1 MKGLSFLSFALI
13 FSIIMGMSLT
23 SCGDDEPVISNNVE
37 KLELTSP
44 LFLYE
49 KPSTDLASTI
59 INGFTFWSFTESKAA
74 DCSIVLMN
82 TKPYLRCNRY
92 EESWNIADGKL
103 TLGSSNY
110 TITKIDLKKDFG
122 VMAFLFGKKTYFASN
137 MNVLGIKAEDI
148 FTKGFTK
155 ERLWNVIEKA
165 KAAGQPVPLNEE

>member
-1 MKGLSFLSFALI
+1 MKRLSFLSFALI

-23 SCGDDEPVISNNVE
+23 SCGDDGPVISNNVE
-37 KLELTSP
+37 KSELTSP
-44 LFLYE
+44 LFMYE

-103 TLGSSNY
+103 TLGSTSY
-110 TITKIDLKKDFG
+110 IVTKINALGVKAYTFG
-122 VMAFLFGKKTYFASN
+122 NNVYFASN
-137 MNVLGIKAEDI
+137 MTVVGIRAEDI

>member
-1 MKGLSFLSFALI
+1 MKRLSFLSFALI

-23 SCGDDEPVISNNVE
+23 SCGDDGPVISNNVE
-37 KLELTSP
+37 KSELTSP
-44 LFLYE
+44 LFMYE

-103 TLGSSNY
+103 ALGGSNY
-110 TITKIDLKKDFG
+110 TITKVDLKGFG
-122 VMAFLFGKKTYFASN
+122 VKAFLFGNKYYFASN
-137 MNVLGIKAEDI
+137 MTVVGIKAEDI